1 MLKKAKKK
9 LFEILYSDLLEY
21 ELPDKLIYKID
32 DYFISGLIVLNVL
45 AIMLQ
50 SFQTLSAAYKD
61 FFFYFELF
69 SVIIFSTE
77 YLLRLWLS
85 NMFHSDVSPFKA
97 RLKYI
102 FSFMGIIDLL
112 AILPFYLPFIIK
124 VDLRFLRMLR
134 LMRLFRIFKL
144 AHYSDSVRMVG
155 RVLQDK
161 RNEIGITLFGAFILL
176 LITSTL
182 MYEIE
187 HAAQPEQ
194 FPNIFAS
201 LWWAVA
207 TLTTIGYGDVY
218 PVTALGKLLAGLTAM
233 FGIGLV
239 AIPTGLISVGF
250 IEEIENKKKSKQL
263 ANAIETEANC
273 DCPNYCPNCGHKIKK
288 D

>member
-1 MLKKAKKK
+1 MLKKTKYK
-9 LFEILYSDLLEY
+9 LFEILYGDNLEY

-32 DYFISGLIVLNVL
+32 DYFISGLILLNVI

-50 SFQTLSAAYKD
+50 SFQSINDSLKD
-61 FFFYFELF
+61 FFYYFELT
-69 SVIIFSTE
+69 SVIIFSAE
-77 YLLRLWLS
+77 YLLRLWIS
-85 NMFHSDVSPFKA
+85 NMIFSELSPIKA
-97 RLKYI
+97 RIKYI
-102 FSFMGIIDLL
+102 FSFMGLIDLL

-144 AHYSDSVRMVG
+144 AHYSDSVRMVA
-155 RVLQDK
+155 RVINEK
-161 RNEIGITLFGAFILL
+161 KNEIGITLFGAFILL

-187 HAAQPEQ
+187 HTSQPEQ

-218 PVTALGKLLAGLTAM
+218 PVTALGKFLAGLTAI

-263 ANAIETEANC
+263 GNDNKDESKC
-273 DCPNYCPNCGHKIKK
+273 DCPNYCPNCGHKLKK